1 MESVKEDTEGIK
13 NMKRHLMYA
22 DEDMKGIK
30 RYKKESGQSGKL
42 YILGFCFKA
51 FDDESVD
58 QQNCLISC
66 RRYSWRS

>member
-30 RYKKESGQSGKL
+30 RYKKESGPSGKL
-42 YILGFCFKA
+42 YLLGFWFKA
-51 FDDESVD
+51 FDTESVD
-58 QQNCLISC
+58 QQNRLFSC
-66 RRYSWRS
+66 Q